1 MRFQSMCDT
10 KRVCKLRGGGG
21 VALKSS
27 EMDKAFQGYLL
38 FKMGGAIFGCG
49 RDNLKAGYCC

>member
-1 MRFQSMCDT
+1 ML
-10 KRVCKLRGGGG
+10 KECKLRV

-38 FKMGGAIFGCG
+38 CKMDGAIFGCG
-49 RDNLKAGYCC
+49 HDNLKPGYCC